1 MSAPP
6 PRTPDDL
13 LKWSIAAQNA
23 AGAQAN
29 GGPSMHDI
37 AQDVAEG
44 KRPDLADPALFDAL
58 MGKSEAQ
65 MMREELAVALD
76 TSRAEQDRVQ
86 ALDNFEMLI
95 ESIDNANNM
104 TNMKMWEPVI
114 SLLTQPQSTAP
125 IQHAAL
131 WIIGT
136 AVQNND
142 KAQMAIL
149 DFNPLVPLL
158 ELLRNSNDGEVRSKA
173 MYAIS
178 GILKHNPKAVD
189 LFGKAQGW
197 GTLKGA
203 LLDPNLSLRRKAAF
217 LVNTLLLQDDSV
229 NRTDI
234 DNHSTNNESVSSTPP
249 TNNTGTLTP
258 TSRSTAIAPLDT
270 PGSTLPSAPLE
281 QLPATLRSG
290 IAHPCIPPLLVSSG
304 FIDVLILSL
313 LPASLQESIPAAI
326 LKKMEAISTAG
337 GPDGDIELREDL
349 DFAEKGTRTCLTFVD
364 KVKEIGATQFSDKQ
378 GLDQTRV
385 LLTLLK
391 KELEGKPIEIEDG
404 IEYRWQELG
413 FEKTEID
420 AFDASVKSI

>member
-13 LKWSIAAQNA
+13 LKWSIAAQDV
-23 AGAQAN
+23 AGGTQQAD

-76 TSRAEQDRVQ
+76 LHRNEQDRVQ
-86 ALDNFEMLI
+86 ALDNFEMLV

-104 TNMKMWEPVI
+104 TNMEMWKPII
-114 SLLTQPQSTAP
+114 SLLSQPQSTAP

-158 ELLRNSNDGEVRSKA
+158 GLLRNSSDGEVRSKA

-189 LFGKAQGW
+189 LFGKADGW
-197 GTLKGA
+197 VTLRGA
-203 LLDPNLSLRRKAAF
+203 LLDPNVSLRRKAAF
-217 LVNTLLLQDDSV
+217 LVNTLLLQDDSASK
-229 NRTDI
+229 TDTS
-234 DNHSTNNESVSSTPP
+234 NGSTSETLSTPSA
-249 TNNTGTLTP
+249 TTTGASTP
-258 TSRSTAIAPLDT
+258 TPRSTAIAPLDT
-270 PGSTLPSAPLE
+270 PASTLPSAPLE

-290 IAHPCIPPLLVSSG
+290 VAHPSIPPLLVSSR

-313 LPASLQESIPAAI
+313 LPTSLQESIPAST
-326 LKKMEAISTAG
+326 LDKMEALPTAG

-349 DFAEKGTRTCLTFVD
+349 DFAEKGSRTCLTFVE
-364 KVKEIGATQFSDKQ
+364 KIKEIRLDQFSDKQ
-378 GLDQTRV
+378 GLTQT
-385 LLTLLK
+385 
-391 KELEGKPIEIEDG
+391 KELLILLGKELKGKPIEVEDG

-413 FEKTEID
+413 FEEAEVD
-420 AFDASVKSI
+420 AFDESVKSI